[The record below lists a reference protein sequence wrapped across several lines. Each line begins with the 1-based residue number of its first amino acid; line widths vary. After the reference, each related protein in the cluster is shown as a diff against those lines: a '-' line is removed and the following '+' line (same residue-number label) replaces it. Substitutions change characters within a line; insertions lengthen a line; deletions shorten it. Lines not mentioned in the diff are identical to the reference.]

1 MADPVRVQRE
11 RRDLGDVTETVG
23 HVHPD
28 DLARAVLSLLATDA
42 GQAAVRAVVRTELRA
57 FAFHVAKLDGSQWG
71 EITPAAIIEWL
82 ATPHEPTQ
90 DGGSAAWRAARIG
103 HADDCPAAREPA
115 QDEPAAGVTP
125 EPPQHAEAMADL
137 LRELEGW
144 KDGPN
149 SSDDTRRKHWL
160 MRRAAATIRA
170 LAAQRDD
177 LEAERNDL
185 IYTRQLAPPAASQ
198 PAQEPAAGA
207 RRETPHSG
215 PEFGWVIERGDTPVF
230 APLYFAF
237 HQHAGDDLNDDP
249 PNGWLWD
256 FDNLKAAR
264 FARREDAE
272 KFWTCAIGRDRDEV
286 RVAEHGWGT
295 PPAAPDP
302 LLPGLRAARQ
312 MLDLVDYSGMSRDD
326 ALATLRNNYTAAIAR
341 RGGA

>member
-1 MADPVRVQRE
+1 MANVRVVYQPE
-11 RRDLGDVTETVG
+11 VG
-23 HVHPD
+23 QVVD
-28 DLARAVLSLLATDA
+28 TADLAAWLATDA
-42 GQAAVRAVVRTELRA
+42 GRAAIRAGVDARLRALTAAVRAQPTYQSVNVNGDDVTHYEAGLALLCVVNA
-57 FAFHVAKLDGSQWG
+57 
-71 EITPAAIIEWL
+71 
-82 ATPHEPTQ
+82 
-90 DGGSAAWRAARIG
+90 
-103 HADDCPAAREPA
+103 
-115 QDEPAAGVTP
+115 
-125 EPPQHAEAMADL
+125 
-137 LRELEGW
+137 
-144 KDGPN
+144 
-149 SSDDTRRKHWL
+149 
-160 MRRAAATIRA
+160 
-170 LAAQRDD
+170 
-177 LEAERNDL
+177 LEAL
-185 IYTRQLAPPAASQ
+185 TAAPRE

-237 HQHAGDDLNDDP
+237 HQHAGGDLNDDP

-302 LLPGLRAARQ
+302 LLPGLRAARELWETWCLSNDAPESFEPV
-312 MLDLVDYSGMSRDD
+312 LD
-326 ALATLRNNYTAAIAR
+326 AEIAR

>member
-1 MADPVRVQRE
+1 MTTSSNDFA
-11 RRDLGDVTETVG
+11 
-23 HVHPD
+23 
-28 DLARAVLSLLATDA
+28 AWLATDA
-42 GQAAVRAVVRTELRA
+42 GRAAIRAGVDARLRDIAAAVLKRRRDATGQKFTAYE
-57 FAFHVAKLDGSQWG
+57 
-71 EITPAAIIEWL
+71 AIIGVL
-82 ATPHEPTQ
+82 A
-90 DGGSAAWRAARIG
+90 DVLDAA
-103 HADDCPAAREPA
+103 PREPA

-149 SSDDTRRKHWL
+149 SSDDTRRKYWL
-160 MRRAAATIRA
+160 MRRAEATIRA

-177 LEAERNDL
+177 LETERNDL

-237 HQHAGDDLNDDP
+237 HQHAGGDLNDDP

-272 KFWTCAIGRDRDEV
+272 KFWTCAIGRDCNEV

-302 LLPGLRAARQ
+302 LLPGLRAARDMIAAWEPATEPPSETGLMQ
-312 MLDLVDYSGMSRDD
+312 TDERRDYENQLIAARKLRDAFVRLLD
-326 ALATLRNNYTAAIAR
+326 AEIAR